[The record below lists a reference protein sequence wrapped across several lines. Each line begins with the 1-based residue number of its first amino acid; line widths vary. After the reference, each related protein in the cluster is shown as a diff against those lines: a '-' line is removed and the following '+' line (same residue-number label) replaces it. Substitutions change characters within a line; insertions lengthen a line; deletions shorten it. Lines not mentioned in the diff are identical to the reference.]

1 MPKAKF
7 EKIQEGAYF
16 LVDPSNFQVSV
27 STYDPLV
34 ANQTIL
40 FGWDESRLEASEPPP
55 VEVAEIH
62 RETEVPTIKR
72 ETEIP

>member
-1 MPKAKF
+1 MEKARF

-27 STYDPLV
+27 SPYDPLV

-40 FGWDESRLEASEPPP
+40 FGWDETKLEDSEPPP
-55 VEVAEIH
+55 VEVTEIH
-62 RETEVPTIKR
+62 RETEAPTISR